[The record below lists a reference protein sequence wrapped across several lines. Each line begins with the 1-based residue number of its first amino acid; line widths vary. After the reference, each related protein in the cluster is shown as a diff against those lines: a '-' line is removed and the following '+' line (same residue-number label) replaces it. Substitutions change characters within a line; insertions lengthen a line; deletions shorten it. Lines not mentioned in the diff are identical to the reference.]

1 MNKFKVILLALVLAI
16 LFSTNITHASLAEQ
30 INRYSNTLRW
40 QMPADK
46 AEQITSFTLRLD
58 GQDFLIDIPNQ
69 NQINS
74 QYILRKNSEGVY
86 SLNLITKFNPGTH
99 TWQIEGKDAS
109 GQILIQ
115 SKIESFEISGFFD
128 YQSTLDKFMAA
139 FRQHQQ
145 LIFSAL
151 AGLGTLLY
159 LLFFLAMF
167 LLDMLFAKGGNFA
180 ARINWQDKLKLK
192 RTGYVYD
199 SKTNQGIPFALITA
213 YGRDSAGHEIT
224 ITSVS
229 DMYGVYDEIIVP
241 KGMYQI
247 RASKQNY
254 LFPTRHTRPSILPKD
269 DFYKGEVVRIAHAW
283 QSLYPTIPLDETLPT
298 SAYNQPKLK
307 ISDVLW
313 QKWKSI
319 GKKQGYFEVLLLI
332 FSLFGYYFNPHWG
345 LLLLAGV
352 YSLFILA
359 RLISLI
365 HTPNLVGRVIDQNG
379 IGINDAVVSVSSD
392 DSAQR
397 KMRSMCITN
406 QKGFYSFHLKSGVY
420 HLKAQK
426 NGFLPSGTGL
436 TEDLSNTVTIKWQRQ
451 KKEITLKPL
460 VKHQRDFIQM
470 LDEIAQNE
478 QQSTVPIAPPPHQD
492 LNS

>member
-1 MNKFKVILLALVLAI
+1 MCKLKAVLLALVLAI
-16 LFSTNITHASLAEQ
+16 FFTTNIAQASLAEQ

-40 QMPADK
+40 QMPVDK
-46 AEQITSFTLRLD
+46 SEQVINFTLRLD
-58 GQDFLIDIPNQ
+58 GKDFLIDIPNQ

-74 QYILRKNSEGVY
+74 QYVLRKNSEGVY
-86 SLNLITKFNPGTH
+86 SLNLITKLDPGIH

-115 SKIESFEISGFFD
+115 SKMESFEVSGFFD
-128 YQSTLDKFMAA
+128 YQSTLNKLMTA
-139 FRQHQQ
+139 FAQHQQ

-213 YGRDSAGHEIT
+213 HGRDSAGHEIT
-224 ITSVS
+224 ITGVS

-254 LFPTRHTRPSILPKD
+254 LFPTRHTRPGILPKD

-313 QKWKSI
+313 QKWKSV

-345 LLLLAGV
+345 LLLLAII
-352 YSLFILA
+352 YSVFILA

-379 IGINDAVVSVSSD
+379 LGIKDAVVSVSND

-397 KMRSMCITN
+397 KMHSMCITD
-406 QKGFYSFHLKSGVY
+406 QKGNYSFHLKSGIY

-451 KKEITLKPL
+451 QKEITLKPL

-470 LDEIAQNE
+470 LDEIAQGE
-478 QQSTVPIAPPPHQD
+478 QQSTAPIASPPHQD
-492 LNS
+492 SI